1 MHPRSQVFFAARK
14 RCWSLSAAYSK
25 STAPKHSSAAAV
37 ARRNFKVMFKPRP
50 LFPNQLHA
58 IANVPK
64 ALRKAASD
72 GSDIIHRAEADHAAR
87 RAVLPKP

>member
-1 MHPRSQVFFAARK
+1 MHPRSQAFFAARK

-50 LFPNQLHA
+50 LFPNPLRA
-58 IANVPK
+58 IAKRWFGYYPP
-64 ALRKAASD
+64 S
-72 GSDIIHRAEADHAAR
+72 
-87 RAVLPKP
+87 